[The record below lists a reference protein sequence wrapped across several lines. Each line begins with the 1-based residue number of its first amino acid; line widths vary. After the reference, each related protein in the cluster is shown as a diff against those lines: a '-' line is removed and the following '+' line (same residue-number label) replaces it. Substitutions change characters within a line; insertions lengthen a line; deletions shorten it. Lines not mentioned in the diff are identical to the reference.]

1 MTVDFYEGG
10 DLMTNSAELRAR
22 IDSLG
27 LRYNYLAQQLG
38 LTPYGLALKINN
50 TNEFKISEVAR
61 LCELLNIKSLKERD
75 RIFFAKN
82 VV

>member
-1 MTVDFYEGG
+1 
-10 DLMTNSAELRAR
+10 MTNSAELRAR

-82 VV
+82 VE

>member
-10 DLMTNSAELRAR
+10 DLMTNSAEVRAR

-82 VV
+82 VE